1 MIPISKPIIGDE
13 EVKAVVDVLR
23 SGMLVQG
30 KKTQELERRFAEFCG
45 VKHAVAL
52 NSGTAAIHAAL
63 YALGIKDGDEVIT
76 TPFTFVASANPVLML
91 GAKVV
96 FADILP
102 DTFNM
107 DPTCLERAITK
118 RTKAI
123 IPIDLF
129 GLSADYGKIK
139 KIADKHNLF
148 IVEDAC
154 QAHGAKFFVRAA
166 GSLGDLACFSFYATK
181 NMMCGEGGMVTTDNP
196 EYAEMC
202 KRFRHHGQSEQ
213 TRYEYYDIGYNY
225 RIMDLTAALALA
237 QLERLPGFIS
247 ARQRNAELYREGL
260 VDIPGLILPKCPEG
274 YEHVYNQYTI
284 LCDNQ
289 KVMRDEL
296 ATRLKEQGVGTSIYY
311 PKPLHLHRHFA
322 KLGYKDGDFPVSEEY
337 AKRVLSLP
345 VGPHV
350 NESDMRT
357 IISTVKKI
365 CGAR

>member
-1 MIPISKPIIGDE
+1 
-13 EVKAVVDVLR
+13 
-23 SGMLVQG
+23 
-30 KKTQELERRFAEFCG
+30 
-45 VKHAVAL
+45 
-52 NSGTAAIHAAL
+52 
-63 YALGIKDGDEVIT
+63 
-76 TPFTFVASANPVLML
+76 
-91 GAKVV
+91 
-96 FADILP
+96 
-102 DTFNM
+102 
-107 DPTCLERAITK
+107 
-118 RTKAI
+118 
-123 IPIDLF
+123 
-129 GLSADYGKIK
+129 
-139 KIADKHNLF
+139 
-148 IVEDAC
+148 
-154 QAHGAKFFVRAA
+154 
-166 GSLGDLACFSFYATK
+166 
-181 NMMCGEGGMVTTDNP
+181 MMCGEGGMVTTDNP

>member
-30 KKTQELERRFAEFCG
+30 KKTQELERRFAEYCG

-76 TPFTFVASANPVLML
+76 APFTFVASANPVLML

-102 DTFNM
+102 DTFNI
-107 DPTCLERAITK
+107 DPAGIERAITK

-129 GLSADYGKIK
+129 GQPADYAGIQ
-139 KIADKHNLF
+139 KIANEHNLF
-148 IVEDAC
+148 VVEDAC
-154 QAHGAKFFVRAA
+154 QAHGAKFLGKMA
-166 GSLGDLACFSFYATK
+166 GALGDIACFSFYATK

-196 EYAEMC
+196 EYAELC

-237 QLERLPGFIS
+237 QLDRLPGFIL

-260 VDIPGLILPKCPEG
+260 ADIPSLTLPTCPKG
-274 YEHVYNQYTI
+274 CEHVYNQYTI

-289 KVMRDEL
+289 QVMRDEL
-296 ATRLKEQGVGTSIYY
+296 AAGLKEQGIGTSIYY
-311 PKPLHLHRHFA
+311 PKPLHLHRHFE
-322 KLGYKDGDFPVSEEY
+322 KLGYRVGDFPVSEEF
-337 AKRVLSLP
+337 ATRVLSLP

>member
-1 MIPISKPIIGDE
+1 MIPISKPMIGE
-13 EVKAVVDVLR
+13 EDVSAVVDVLR

-30 KKTQELERRFAEFCG
+30 KKAQELERRFAEYCG
-45 VKHAVAL
+45 VQHAVAL

-63 YALGIKDGDEVIT
+63 YALGIKEGDEVIT
-76 TPFTFVASANPVLML
+76 APFTFVATANPVLML

-102 DTFNM
+102 DTFNI
-107 DPTCLERAITK
+107 DPAGIEKAITK

-129 GLSADYGKIK
+129 GLSADYTRIRR
-139 KIADKHNLF
+139 IAEEHRVS

-154 QAHGAKFFVRAA
+154 QAHGAKFFGKTA
-166 GSLGDLACFSFYATK
+166 GSLGHIGCFSFYATK

-196 EYAEMC
+196 EYAELC

-237 QLERLPGFIS
+237 QFEKLPGFIA
-247 ARQRNAELYREGL
+247 ARQRNAGLYNEGL
-260 VDIPGLILPKCPEG
+260 AGISGMTLPSAPAG
-274 YEHVYNQYTI
+274 YGHVYNQYTV
-284 LCDNQ
+284 LCDNK
-289 KVMRDEL
+289 KVMRDKL
-296 ATRLKEQGVGTSIYY
+296 AADLRERGIGTSIYY
-311 PKPLHLHRHFA
+311 PKPLHLHRHFL
-322 KLGYKDGDFPVSEEY
+322 KLGYKAGDFPVSEEF
-337 AKRVLSLP
+337 ATRVLSLP

-350 NESDMRT
+350 NEADMKT
-357 IISTVKKI
+357 IISTIKQI
-365 CGAR
+365 CGA

>member
-1 MIPISKPIIGDE
+1 MIPISKPLIGDE
-13 EVKAVVDVLR
+13 EIKAVVDVLR

-30 KKTQELERRFAEFCG
+30 KKTQDLERQFAEFCG

-63 YALGIKDGDEVIT
+63 YALGIKEGDEVIT
-76 TPFTFVASANPVLML
+76 APFTFVASANPILML
-91 GAKVV
+91 GGKVV

-102 DTFNM
+102 DTFNI
-107 DPTCLERAITK
+107 DPAGIERAITK

-123 IPIDLF
+123 VPIDLF
-129 GLSADYGKIK
+129 GLSADYAKIRN
-139 KIADKHNLF
+139 IADEHNLLV
-148 IVEDAC
+148 VEDAC
-154 QAHGAKFFVRAA
+154 QAHGAKFLGRMA
-166 GSLGDLACFSFYATK
+166 GALGDIACFSFYATK

-196 EYAEMC
+196 DYAELC
-202 KRFRHHGQSEQ
+202 RRFRHHGQSEQ

-237 QLERLPGFIS
+237 QLDRLPGFIA
-247 ARQRNAELYREGL
+247 ARQRNAGLYNETLAGM
-260 VDIPGLILPKCPEG
+260 PGISLPKAPEG

-284 LCDNQ
+284 LCDNH

-296 ATRLKEQGVGTSIYY
+296 AAGLREQGIGTSIYY

-322 KLGYKDGDFPVSEEY
+322 KLGYKEGDFPVSEEY

-350 NESDMRT
+350 NESDMEA
-357 IISTVKKI
+357 ILSAIKKL
-365 CGAR
+365 CGV

>member
-1 MIPISKPIIGDE
+1 MIPISKPIIGE
-13 EVKAVVDVLR
+13 QEKKAVLEVLD

-30 KKTQELERRFAEFCG
+30 KKTQELESRFAEFCG
-45 VKHAVAL
+45 VKYAVAL

-63 YALGIKDGDEVIT
+63 YALGIKEGDEVIT
-76 TPFTFVASANPVLML
+76 APFTFVATANPVLML

-102 DTFNM
+102 DTFNI
-107 DPTCLERAITK
+107 DPAGIERAITK

-129 GLSADYGKIK
+129 GLSADYDRIK
-139 KIADKHNLF
+139 KIADEHKLL
-148 IVEDAC
+148 IIEDAC
-154 QAHGAKFFVRAA
+154 QAHGARFFGKMA
-166 GSLGDLACFSFYATK
+166 GSLGHIGCFSFYATK

-196 EYAEMC
+196 EYAELC

-237 QLERLPGFIS
+237 QLDRLPGFIA
-247 ARQRNAELYREGL
+247 ARQRNANLYNEGL
-260 VDIPGLILPKCPEG
+260 AGVPGITLPKAPKG
-274 YEHVYNQYTI
+274 YDHAYNQYTI
-284 LCDNQ
+284 LCDNK
-289 KVMRDEL
+289 KVMRDKL
-296 ATRLKEQGVGTSIYY
+296 AVDLKEKEIGTSIYY

-322 KLGYKDGDFPVSEEY
+322 KLGYKAGDFPVSEEY
-337 AKRVLSLP
+337 STRVLSLP

-350 NESDMRT
+350 NESDIRT
-357 IISTVKKI
+357 IIATIRTSGGV
-365 CGAR
+365 

>member
-30 KKTQELERRFAEFCG
+30 KKAQELERRFAEFCG

-63 YALGIKDGDEVIT
+63 YALGIKEGDEVIT
-76 TPFTFVASANPVLML
+76 VPFTFVASANPVLMQ

-102 DTFNM
+102 ETFAI
-107 DPTCLERAITK
+107 DPARIEQAITK

-129 GLSADYGKIK
+129 GLAADYARIQR
-139 KIADKHNLF
+139 IADEHDLF
-148 IVEDAC
+148 VVEDAC
-154 QAHGAKFFVRAA
+154 QAHGAKFLGRMA
-166 GSLGDLACFSFYATK
+166 GSLGDIGCFSFYATK
-181 NMMCGEGGMVTTDNP
+181 NMMCGEGGMVTTDDP
-196 EYAEMC
+196 KYAELC
-202 KRFRHHGQSEQ
+202 RRFRHHGQSEQ

-237 QLERLPGFIS
+237 QLDRLPGFI
-247 ARQRNAELYREGL
+247 AVRQRNAELYGEGL
-260 VDIPGLILPKCPEG
+260 AGVPGLTLPKAPKG
-274 YEHVYNQYTI
+274 YDHVYNQYTV
-284 LCDNQ
+284 LCDN
-289 KVMRDEL
+289 KTIMRDKL
-296 ATRLKEQGVGTSIYY
+296 AADLKEQGIGTSIYY
-311 PKPLHLHRHFA
+311 PKPLHLHRHFE
-322 KLGYKDGDFPVSEEY
+322 KLGYKAGDFPVSEDL
-337 AKRVLSLP
+337 AARVLSLP

-350 NESDMRT
+350 SESDIAA
-357 IISTVKKI
+357 IISAIIRI
-365 CGAR
+365 CGA